1 MTDNNDFPTE
11 TVLSDGSV
19 YRVVPVET
27 GVRAI
32 RAWAEHPWPMSP
44 AQALALRD
52 RLGWTS
58 SPTDE
63 EMLTTDRGIGEKN
76 AWFLTAEADRGTRTV
91 SSFRMSLTS
100 RIPKEVMDEAVPI
113 TERAFNAYVEALTTV
128 YVQGTRSKRKQHTT
142 VTWTLP
148 SDASVR
154 IGTVSWLISISITS
168 PAGNEAARGE
178 AQYFAEIADEND
190 VPYIDID
197 NPDPDR
203 RLCYGLSRAAA
214 F

>member
-19 YRVVPVET
+19 YRVVPVGT

-63 EMLTTDRGIGEKN
+63 EMFTTDHDLEEKDASFTTIKRGQ
-76 AWFLTAEADRGTRTV
+76 TV
-91 SSFRMSLTS
+91 GSFNMSLTS

-113 TERAFNAYVEALTTV
+113 TGRAFDAYVEALTAI
-128 YVQGTRSKRKQHTT
+128 YGRGDRSRSRGVLSVK
-142 VTWTLP
+142 WTLP
-148 SDASVR
+148 SDTLVN
-154 IGTVSWLISISITS
+154 IGTVGWVIDVDVNS
-168 PAGNEAARGE
+168 PALNEAARGE
-178 AQYFAEIADEND
+178 AQYFDEIADEND

-197 NPDPDR
+197 NPDT
-203 RLCYGLSRAAA
+203 
-214 F
+214 

>member
-19 YRVVPVET
+19 YRVVPVGA

-32 RAWAEHPWPMSP
+32 RAWAEYPWPMSP

-58 SPTDE
+58 SPTKE
-63 EMLTTDRGIGEKN
+63 WMFTTDHDLEEKD
-76 AWFLTAEADRGTRTV
+76 ASFTTVEAGGDTRTV
-91 SSFRMSLTS
+91 VSFNMSLTS
-100 RIPKEVMDEAVPI
+100 RIPKDMTNEAVPI
-113 TERAFNAYVEALTTV
+113 TERAFDAYVEALTAV
-128 YVQGTRSKRKQHTT
+128 YGQGARSRSRGVLSVK
-142 VTWTLP
+142 WTLP
-148 SDASVR
+148 SDTLVE
-154 IGTVSWLISISITS
+154 IGTVGWVIDVDVDS
-168 PAGNEAARGE
+168 PALNEAARGE

-197 NPDPDR
+197 NPD
-203 RLCYGLSRAAA
+203 S
-214 F
+214 

>member
-1 MTDNNDFPTE
+1 MTADTAGTVFPAE

-19 YRVVPVET
+19 FRVVPVEA

-58 SPTDE
+58 SPTKE
-63 EMLTTDRGIGEKN
+63 WMFTTDHGIGEKDASFN
-76 AWFLTAEADRGTRTV
+76 TIEAGGDTRTV
-91 SSFRMSLTS
+91 SSFHLSLTS
-100 RIPKEVMDEAVPI
+100 RIPKDVMDEAVPI
-113 TERAFNAYVEALTTV
+113 TERAFDAYVEALTAV
-128 YVQGTRSKRKQHTT
+128 YGQGKRGKRKQHAS

-178 AQYFAEIADEND
+178 AQYFDEIADEND
-190 VPYIDID
+190 PA
-197 NPDPDR
+197 R
-203 RLCYGLSRAAA
+203 
-214 F
+214 

>member
-1 MTDNNDFPTE
+1 MTTGAVFPAE

-19 YRVVPVET
+19 FRVVPVEA

-32 RAWAEHPWPMSP
+32 RAWAEYPWPMSP

-63 EMLTTDRGIGEKN
+63 EMFTTDHDLEEKDASFTTIKRGQ
-76 AWFLTAEADRGTRTV
+76 TV
-91 SSFRMSLTS
+91 GSFNLSLTS
-100 RIPKEVMDEAVPI
+100 RIPKNVMDEAVPI
-113 TERAFNAYVEALTTV
+113 TERAFDAYVEALTAV
-128 YVQGTRSKRKQHTT
+128 YGQGTRGKRKQHASM
-142 VTWTLP
+142 TWALP

-154 IGTVSWLISISITS
+154 IGTVGWVIDVGVNS
-168 PAGNEAARGE
+168 PELNEIARGE
-178 AQYFAEIADEND
+178 AQYFDEIADEND

-197 NPDPDR
+197 NPD
-203 RLCYGLSRAAA
+203 S
-214 F
+214 

>member
-1 MTDNNDFPTE
+1 MTADTAGAVFPAE

-19 YRVVPVET
+19 YRVVPVGT

-32 RAWAEHPWPMSP
+32 RAWAEYPWPMSP

-63 EMLTTDRGIGEKN
+63 EMFTTDHDLEEKDASFTTIKRGQ
-76 AWFLTAEADRGTRTV
+76 TV
-91 SSFRMSLTS
+91 GSFNMSLTS
-100 RIPKEVMDEAVPI
+100 RIPKDVMDEAVPI
-113 TERAFNAYVEALTTV
+113 TGRAFDAYVEALTAV
-128 YVQGTRSKRKQHTT
+128 YGRGTRGKRKQHASM
-142 VTWTLP
+142 TWALP

-154 IGTVSWLISISITS
+154 IGTVGWLISIDVTS

-178 AQYFAEIADEND
+178 AQYFDEIADEND
-190 VPYIDID
+190 PA
-197 NPDPDR
+197 R
-203 RLCYGLSRAAA
+203 
-214 F
+214 

>member
-1 MTDNNDFPTE
+1 MTDDTADAVFPCR

-19 YRVVPVET
+19 YRVVPVGA

-32 RAWAEHPWPMSP
+32 RAWAEYPWPMSP

-63 EMLTTDRGIGEKN
+63 EMFTTDHDLEEKD
-76 AWFLTAEADRGTRTV
+76 ASFTIIKREQTV
-91 SSFRMSLTS
+91 ASFNMSLTS
-100 RIPKEVMDEAVPI
+100 RIPKDVMDEAVPI
-113 TERAFNAYVEALTTV
+113 TERAFDAYVEALTAI
-128 YVQGTRSKRKQHTT
+128 YGQGTRGKRKQHAS
-142 VTWTLP
+142 VTWALP

-154 IGTVSWLISISITS
+154 IGTVGWVIDVDVTS

-190 VPYIDID
+190 VPYP
-197 NPDPDR
+197 PDGADSGR
-203 RLCYGLSRAAA
+203 
-214 F
+214 

>member
-19 YRVVPVET
+19 FRVVPVEA

-58 SPTDE
+58 SPTKE
-63 EMLTTDRGIGEKN
+63 WMFTTDHDLEEKD
-76 AWFLTAEADRGTRTV
+76 AWFITIEADRGTRTV

-100 RIPKEVMDEAVPI
+100 RIPKNVMDEAVPI
-113 TERAFNAYVEALTTV
+113 TERAFNAYVEALTAV
-128 YVQGTRSKRKQHTT
+128 YGQGTRSRNRGVLS

-154 IGTVSWLISISITS
+154 IGTVGWVIGVDVNS
-168 PAGNEAARGE
+168 PALNEAARGE
-178 AQYFAEIADEND
+178 AQYFDEIADEND
-190 VPYIDID
+190 PA
-197 NPDPDR
+197 R
-203 RLCYGLSRAAA
+203 
-214 F
+214 

>member
-1 MTDNNDFPTE
+1 MPADTVDAVFPTE

-19 YRVVPVET
+19 FRVVPVEA

-32 RAWAEHPWPMSP
+32 RVWAEYPWPMSP

-58 SPTDE
+58 SPTKE
-63 EMLTTDRGIGEKN
+63 WMFTTDHDLEEKD
-76 AWFLTAEADRGTRTV
+76 ASFTDVEAGGDARTV
-91 SSFRMSLTS
+91 VSFRMSLTS
-100 RIPKEVMDEAVPI
+100 RIPKDVMDEAVPI
-113 TERAFNAYVEALTTV
+113 TGRVFNAYVEALTAV
-128 YVQGTRSKRKQHTT
+128 YGQGKRGKRKQHASM
-142 VTWTLP
+142 TWTLP

-178 AQYFAEIADEND
+178 AQYFDEIADEND

-197 NPDPDR
+197 NPD
-203 RLCYGLSRAAA
+203 S
-214 F
+214 

>member
-1 MTDNNDFPTE
+1 MTTGAVFPAE

-19 YRVVPVET
+19 YRVVPVGA

-44 AQALALRD
+44 AQALVLRD

-63 EMLTTDRGIGEKN
+63 EMFTTDHGIGEKD
-76 AWFLTAEADRGTRTV
+76 ASFITIKRGQTVAD
-91 SSFRMSLTS
+91 FHLSLTS
-100 RIPKEVMDEAVPI
+100 RIPKPVRAEAVPI
-113 TERAFNAYVEALTTV
+113 AGKAFDAYVEALTAV
-128 YVQGTRSKRKQHTT
+128 YGQGKRGKRKQHAS

-154 IGTVSWLISISITS
+154 IGTVGWVIGADIDS
-168 PAGNEAARGE
+168 PALNEAARGE

-197 NPDPDR
+197 NPD
-203 RLCYGLSRAAA
+203 S
-214 F
+214 

>member
-1 MTDNNDFPTE
+1 MTTGAVFPAE

-19 YRVVPVET
+19 FRVVPVEA

-58 SPTDE
+58 SPTKEWMFTTNHDLE
-63 EMLTTDRGIGEKN
+63 EKDASFTIIKREQ
-76 AWFLTAEADRGTRTV
+76 TV
-91 SSFRMSLTS
+91 ASFNLILTS
-100 RIPKEVMDEAVPI
+100 RVPKEVMDEAVPI
-113 TERAFNAYVEALTTV
+113 AERAFDAYVEALTAV
-128 YVQGTRSKRKQHTT
+128 YGQGTRGKRKQHASM
-142 VTWTLP
+142 TWALP

-154 IGTVSWLISISITS
+154 IGTVGWLISIDVDS
-168 PAGNEAARGE
+168 PASNETARGE

-197 NPDPDR
+197 NPD
-203 RLCYGLSRAAA
+203 S
-214 F
+214 

>member
-1 MTDNNDFPTE
+1 MTTGAVFPCR

-19 YRVVPVET
+19 FRVVPVGA

-32 RAWAEHPWPMSP
+32 RAWVEYPWPMSP

-63 EMLTTDRGIGEKN
+63 EMLTTDHGIDEKD
-76 AWFLTAEADRGTRTV
+76 AWFITTGANKGTRTV

-100 RIPKEVMDEAVPI
+100 RIPKNVMDEAVPI
-113 TERAFNAYVEALTTV
+113 AERAFDAYVEALTAV
-128 YVQGTRSKRKQHTT
+128 YGRGARSRSRGVLS

-148 SDASVR
+148 SDTLVE
-154 IGTVSWLISISITS
+154 IGTVGWVIDVDVDS
-168 PAGNEAARGE
+168 PALNEAARGE
-178 AQYFAEIADEND
+178 AQYFDEIADEND

-197 NPDPDR
+197 NPDT
-203 RLCYGLSRAAA
+203 
-214 F
+214 

>member
-1 MTDNNDFPTE
+1 MTADTAGAVFPTE

-19 YRVVPVET
+19 YRVVPVGA

-32 RAWAEHPWPMSP
+32 RAWAEYPWPMSP

-63 EMLTTDRGIGEKN
+63 EMLTTDHDLEEKD
-76 AWFLTAEADRGTRTV
+76 AWFLTAEANKGTRTV

-100 RIPKEVMDEAVPI
+100 RVPKEVMDEAVPI
-113 TERAFNAYVEALTTV
+113 TGRAFDAYVEALTAI
-128 YVQGTRSKRKQHTT
+128 YGQGKRGKRKQHAS
-142 VTWTLP
+142 VTWALP

-154 IGTVSWLISISITS
+154 IGTVGWVIDVGVNS
-168 PAGNEAARGE
+168 PALNEAARGE
-178 AQYFAEIADEND
+178 AQYFDEIADEND
-190 VPYIDID
+190 VPYTDIDNPDSIDID
-197 NPDPDR
+197 NPD
-203 RLCYGLSRAAA
+203 S
-214 F
+214 

>member
-1 MTDNNDFPTE
+1 MPADTVDAVFPTE

-19 YRVVPVET
+19 FRVVPVEA

-58 SPTDE
+58 SPTKE
-63 EMLTTDRGIGEKN
+63 WMFTTDHDLEEKD
-76 AWFLTAEADRGTRTV
+76 ASFTIIKREQTV
-91 SSFRMSLTS
+91 ASFDLSLTS
-100 RIPKEVMDEAVPI
+100 RIPKDVMDEAVPI
-113 TERAFNAYVEALTTV
+113 TERAFDAYVEALTAI
-128 YVQGTRSKRKQHTT
+128 YGRGARSRSRGVLS
-142 VTWTLP
+142 VTWNLPGDTL
-148 SDASVR
+148 VN
-154 IGTVSWLISISITS
+154 IGTVGWVIDVDVDS

-190 VPYIDID
+190 PA
-197 NPDPDR
+197 R
-203 RLCYGLSRAAA
+203 
-214 F
+214 

>member
-1 MTDNNDFPTE
+1 MTADTAGAVFPTE

-63 EMLTTDRGIGEKN
+63 EMFTTDHGIDEKD
-76 AWFLTAEADRGTRTV
+76 AWFITAGANKGTRTV

-100 RIPKEVMDEAVPI
+100 RIPKDVMDEAVPI
-113 TERAFNAYVEALTTV
+113 TGRAFDAYVEALTAI
-128 YVQGTRSKRKQHTT
+128 YGQGKRGKRKQHASM
-142 VTWTLP
+142 TWALP

-154 IGTVSWLISISITS
+154 IGTVGWVIDVGVNS
-168 PAGNEAARGE
+168 PELNEIARGE
-178 AQYFAEIADEND
+178 AQYFAEITDEND

-197 NPDPDR
+197 NPD
-203 RLCYGLSRAAA
+203 S
-214 F
+214 

>member
-1 MTDNNDFPTE
+1 MTASTADAVFPTE

-19 YRVVPVET
+19 YRVVPVEA

-32 RAWAEHPWPMSP
+32 RAWVEHPWPMSP

-63 EMLTTDRGIGEKN
+63 EMFTTDHDLEEKDASFTTIKRGQ
-76 AWFLTAEADRGTRTV
+76 TV
-91 SSFRMSLTS
+91 ASFDLSLTS

-113 TERAFNAYVEALTTV
+113 TRRAFDAYVEALTAV
-128 YVQGTRSKRKQHTT
+128 YGQGKRGKRKQHAS
-142 VTWTLP
+142 VTWVLP

-154 IGTVSWLISISITS
+154 IGTVGWVIGVDVNS
-168 PAGNEAARGE
+168 PAFNEAARGE
-178 AQYFAEIADEND
+178 AQYFDEIADEND

-197 NPDPDR
+197 NPDT
-203 RLCYGLSRAAA
+203 
-214 F
+214 

>member
-1 MTDNNDFPTE
+1 MTADTAGAVFPCR

-32 RAWAEHPWPMSP
+32 RAWAEYPWPMSP

-63 EMLTTDRGIGEKN
+63 EMLTTDHDLEEKD

-91 SSFRMSLTS
+91 SSFNMSLTS
-100 RIPKEVMDEAVPI
+100 RIPKDMMDEAVPI
-113 TERAFNAYVEALTTV
+113 TGRAFDAYVEALTAI
-128 YVQGTRSKRKQHTT
+128 YGQGKRSKRKQHTT
-142 VTWTLP
+142 VTWALP

-154 IGTVSWLISISITS
+154 IGTVGWVIDVGVNS
-168 PAGNEAARGE
+168 PELNEIARGE

-197 NPDPDR
+197 NPD
-203 RLCYGLSRAAA
+203 S
-214 F
+214 

>member
-1 MTDNNDFPTE
+1 MTADTADAVFPTE
-11 TVLSDGSV
+11 TILSDGSV

-32 RAWAEHPWPMSP
+32 RAWAEYPWPMSP

-63 EMLTTDRGIGEKN
+63 EMLTTDHDLEEKD
-76 AWFLTAEADRGTRTV
+76 ASFTTIKREQTV
-91 SSFRMSLTS
+91 VSFNMSLTS
-100 RIPKEVMDEAVPI
+100 RVPKDVMDEAVPI
-113 TERAFNAYVEALTTV
+113 AGRAFDAYVEALTAI
-128 YVQGTRSKRKQHTT
+128 YGQGTRGKRKQHASM
-142 VTWTLP
+142 TWALP

-168 PAGNEAARGE
+168 PAGNEIARGE
-178 AQYFAEIADEND
+178 AQYFDEIADEND

-197 NPDPDR
+197 NPDT
-203 RLCYGLSRAAA
+203 
-214 F
+214 

>member
-1 MTDNNDFPTE
+1 MTDDTVDAVFPTE

-32 RAWAEHPWPMSP
+32 RAWVEHPWPMSP

-63 EMLTTDRGIGEKN
+63 EMFTTDHDLEEKDASFTTIKRGQ
-76 AWFLTAEADRGTRTV
+76 TV
-91 SSFRMSLTS
+91 ASFDLSLTS

-113 TERAFNAYVEALTTV
+113 TRRAFDAYVEALTAV
-128 YVQGTRSKRKQHTT
+128 YGQGKRGKRKQHAS
-142 VTWTLP
+142 VTWVLP

-154 IGTVSWLISISITS
+154 IGTVGWVIGVDVNS
-168 PAGNEAARGE
+168 PAFNEAARGE
-178 AQYFAEIADEND
+178 AQYFDEIADEND

-197 NPDPDR
+197 NPDT
-203 RLCYGLSRAAA
+203 
-214 F
+214 

>member
-1 MTDNNDFPTE
+1 MTDDAADVFQHR

-19 YRVVPVET
+19 FRVVPVEA

-63 EMLTTDRGIGEKN
+63 EMFTTDHDLEEKDASFTTIKRGQ
-76 AWFLTAEADRGTRTV
+76 TV
-91 SSFRMSLTS
+91 ASFDLSLTS
-100 RIPKEVMDEAVPI
+100 RIPKDVMDEAVPI
-113 TERAFNAYVEALTTV
+113 TERAFDAYVEALTAV
-128 YVQGTRSKRKQHTT
+128 YGQGKRGKRKQHAS

-154 IGTVSWLISISITS
+154 IGTVGWVIGADVNS
-168 PAGNEAARGE
+168 PAFNEAARGE

-197 NPDPDR
+197 NPD
-203 RLCYGLSRAAA
+203 S
-214 F
+214 

>member
-1 MTDNNDFPTE
+1 MTASTAGAVFPTE

-19 YRVVPVET
+19 YRVVPVGT

-32 RAWAEHPWPMSP
+32 RAWAEYPWPMSP

-58 SPTDE
+58 SPTKE
-63 EMLTTDRGIGEKN
+63 WMFTTDHDLEEKD
-76 AWFLTAEADRGTRTV
+76 ASFTTIKREQTV
-91 SSFRMSLTS
+91 ASFNLILTS
-100 RIPKEVMDEAVPI
+100 RIPKDVMDEAVPI
-113 TERAFNAYVEALTTV
+113 TERAFDAYVEALTAV
-128 YVQGTRSKRKQHTT
+128 YGRGDRSRSRGVLS

-154 IGTVSWLISISITS
+154 IGTVGWVIGADVDS

-178 AQYFAEIADEND
+178 AQYFDEIADEND
-190 VPYIDID
+190 PA
-197 NPDPDR
+197 R
-203 RLCYGLSRAAA
+203 
-214 F
+214 

>member
-1 MTDNNDFPTE
+1 M
-11 TVLSDGSV
+11 

-63 EMLTTDRGIGEKN
+63 EMLTTDHDLEEKD
-76 AWFLTAEADRGTRTV
+76 AWFITIEADRGTRTV

-100 RIPKEVMDEAVPI
+100 RIPKNVMDEAVPI
-113 TERAFNAYVEALTTV
+113 TERAFDAYVEALTAV
-128 YVQGTRSKRKQHTT
+128 YGQGTRGKRKQHASM
-142 VTWTLP
+142 TWALP

-154 IGTVSWLISISITS
+154 IGTVGWVIDVGVNS
-168 PAGNEAARGE
+168 PELNEIARGE
-178 AQYFAEIADEND
+178 AQYFDEIADEND

-197 NPDPDR
+197 NPD
-203 RLCYGLSRAAA
+203 S
-214 F
+214 

>member
-1 MTDNNDFPTE
+1 MTASTAGAVFPCR

-19 YRVVPVET
+19 FRVVPVEA

-32 RAWAEHPWPMSP
+32 RAWVEYPWPMSP

-63 EMLTTDRGIGEKN
+63 EMFTTDHGIGEKD
-76 AWFLTAEADRGTRTV
+76 AWFLTAGANRGTRTV
-91 SSFRMSLTS
+91 SSFRMALTS
-100 RIPKEVMDEAVPI
+100 RIPKPVRAEAVPI
-113 TERAFNAYVEALTTV
+113 AGKAFEAYVEALTAV
-128 YVQGTRSKRKQHTT
+128 YGQGKRSRNRGVLS

-148 SDASVR
+148 NDASVD
-154 IGTVSWLISISITS
+154 IGTIGRVVSVDVDS

-178 AQYFAEIADEND
+178 AQYFDEIADEND
-190 VPYIDID
+190 PA
-197 NPDPDR
+197 R
-203 RLCYGLSRAAA
+203 
-214 F
+214 